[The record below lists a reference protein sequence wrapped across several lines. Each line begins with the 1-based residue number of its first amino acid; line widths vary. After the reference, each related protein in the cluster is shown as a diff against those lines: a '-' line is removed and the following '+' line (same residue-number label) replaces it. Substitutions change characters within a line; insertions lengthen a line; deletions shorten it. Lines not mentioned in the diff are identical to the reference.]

1 MVLVTSNK
9 HQRLLCCNYVQRVL
23 PEELAN
29 AREEVKALLADLPP
43 GFRLLADLS
52 LLEFMNPEC
61 LTEIGRTMDLI
72 DQKGVRLIVR
82 VIPDPTKDIG
92 LNILTVFHYPH
103 QPRVITCQ
111 NLVEALQQLAVWA
124 GK

>member
-9 HQRLLCCNYVQRVL
+9 HQRLLCFNYVQRVV
-23 PEELAN
+23 PAELEKACD
-29 AREEVKALLADLPP
+29 EVKALLADLPS
-43 GFRLLADLS
+43 GLRLLADLS
-52 LLEFMNPEC
+52 QLEFMDPDC
-61 LTEIGRTMDLI
+61 MTEIGRTMDLI
-72 DQKGVRLIVR
+72 NQHGVNLIVR

-111 NLVEALQQLAVWA
+111 NLAAALRQLSLWT
-124 GK
+124 